1 MAIAGFA
8 ALAVL
13 VGIVLAAVILAG
25 RPLLARLAARN
36 IRRRTSRVLIVLAG
50 LLVGT
55 AVISSSLVVGD
66 TLSYIFLEDVY
77 VRLGAIDEIVSN
89 EFNGQ
94 LISFS
99 EANATQVA
107 ADLVAWRAPIDGL
120 APTLLKVMPVR
131 NVIGNKGNQ
140 QITVM
145 GLDAS
150 REVAFGPLTARD
162 GSFVTTDSLNASA
175 VYANERAAADLN
187 ATVGQQLTLFYGTT
201 NQTLVHATV
210 AAIVRDEGTAAYEH
224 RSILFMDLRT
234 AQAAFNE
241 SGAVNQIRISNIG
254 GVADGLGVADNVT
267 TNLRLSI
274 ALHHLDLRV
283 HSVKADG
290 IAQAVQVGRD
300 ATELFLVMGAFGI
313 LAGILLIV
321 NIFVMLAEERKP
333 ELGIAR
339 ALGFLRKDLLAT
351 FALEGTFYAV
361 VAAALGSLAGVGL
374 GYVMVY
380 FFDRL
385 VPHGQVPVTFH
396 FDPSSVLIAFVAGT
410 ALTWATIL
418 LASWRVS
425 HLNIVR
431 AIRDLPEPGT
441 PERSRDVLAAGLLAA
456 AAGLAL
462 TAWGFTANTGLG
474 KIPGPPLLSLG
485 LGIAV
490 ASRGHARAA
499 LTIASAF
506 NLVWILV
513 PVGLLN
519 QQTDNVSIAF
529 VMTGIILVGSAIL
542 IAVFNVSE
550 ALRSLLRRANRGAGR
565 PVLSTAVSY
574 PSEKRFR
581 TGMTVAMFALIL
593 FMVTLISMV
602 QGLQASSLD
611 TFVRQQSG
619 GYDVIAY
626 TTSYG
631 EIPNFRQ
638 ILRENFTDLNG
649 TLLGGE
655 NGVSSAS
662 VLPAKVQVTSRH
674 DGSDVGAEGNRT
686 FDYTLWGIDNFLIR
700 SNGYGFTS
708 FLPSFVNETTGAREP
723 LTDRTS
729 VWLSLRYNHTL
740 AIVDRT
746 ASGPN
751 EFAPNEGRLQAAP
764 GDGIRAFDAEG
775 RTVNLTIVGV
785 LEQALQFTSGVFVD
799 QDVVRTVFPAQERY
813 NAYFFQMAPSADI
826 GAFRTDLER
835 VFFTY
840 GLQTIDIREEIGQAF
855 NASQQVLTL
864 MEAYLGIGLLVGIA
878 GLAVITLRAVV
889 ERRTQI
895 GALRAIGFTRRMVL
909 SVFLLEIALIAVLG
923 IGIGVALGIV
933 FAYKVYLVY
942 FADIIVFRIP
952 WDHLLLIVG
961 IASVAAVASTAQPA
975 VRASRIPPAE
985 ALRYIE

>member
-1 MAIAGFA
+1 MAIADIA

-140 QITVM
+140 QSTVM

-150 REVAFGPLTARD
+150 RETAFGPLTARD

-234 AQAAFNE
+234 AEAAFNE
-241 SGAVNQIRISNIG
+241 SGAVNQIRVSNIG

-274 ALHHLDLRV
+274 AIHHLDLRV
-283 HSVKADG
+283 HAVKADG

-565 PVLSTAVSY
+565 PVLSTAVSF
-574 PSEKRFR
+574 PTEKRFR

-638 ILRENFTDLNG
+638 MLQQNFSDRLF
-649 TLLGGE
+649 LGGWS
-655 NGVSSAS
+655 GVSSAS
-662 VLPAKVQVTSRH
+662 VLPAKVQS
-674 DGSDVGAEGNRT
+674 VGGNRSY
-686 FDYTLWGIDNFLIR
+686 DYTLWGVDNFLLR

-708 FLPSFVNETTGAREP
+708 FLPSYVNESTGLRED
-723 LTDRTS
+723 LTSRES
-729 VWLSLRYNHTL
+729 VWLSLRYNHSL
-740 AIVDRT
+740 AIVDRS
-746 ASGPN
+746 AAGPN
-751 EFAPNEGRLQAAP
+751 QFVPDESRLRVVP
-764 GDGIRAFDAEG
+764 GDRIRALDGAG
-775 RTVNLTIVGV
+775 HTVDLTIVGV

-799 QDVVRTVFPAQERY
+799 QDVVRAVFPAQERY
-813 NAYFFQMAPSADI
+813 TAYFFQMAPTADV
-826 GAFRTDLER
+826 GAFRANLER
-835 VFFTY
+835 VFFAY
-840 GLQTIDIREEIGQAF
+840 GLQTIDIREEIGRAF
-855 NASQQVLTL
+855 DASQQVLTL

-923 IGIGVALGIV
+923 VGIGVALGIV

-942 FADIIVFRIP
+942 FADIVVFSIP
-952 WDHLLLIVG
+952 WTRLLLIVG
-961 IASVAAVASTAQPA
+961 VASIAAIASTAQPA
-975 VRASRIPPAE
+975 IRASRIPPAE